1 MRVHCFPGARAMT
14 SVQFFFSR
22 NSLRDDCFRWVF
34 PWGSRWWSKSS
45 WWKCIQKGAT
55 RISRLIKQK
64 EGLHVAEPM
73 RAGKTSPQWCLALSS
88 RTHSTNWHPGLQ
100 ASLYPLTGREEERT
114 CFLDQSHASIC
125 LTLPKE
131 NVNKYLFTSDRVPV
145 WIKSTALLKS
155 SSVNQLAS
163 WSYSWIFH
171 RQLQYQETH
180 SKVDGESRKL
190 HSWIPLQLVSSSTKK
205 PLCLSDYLWVTPVGQ
220 SEDQVA
226 SSWGF
231 FVVVLGHGL
240 YL

>member
-1 MRVHCFPGARAMT
+1 MSQWGLARQVHSDA
-14 SVQFFFSR
+14 
-22 NSLRDDCFRWVF
+22 W
-34 PWGSRWWSKSS
+34 
-45 WWKCIQKGAT
+45 
-55 RISRLIKQK
+55 
-64 EGLHVAEPM
+64 H
-73 RAGKTSPQWCLALSS
+73 CL
-88 RTHSTNWHPGLQ
+88 PGLIVPTGILVYRPVCTRSQ
-100 ASLYPLTGREEERT
+100 AEKKRG
-114 CFLDQSHASIC
+114 CFLDQNHASIC

-131 NVNKYLFTSDRVPV
+131 NVNKYLFTSDGVPV

-190 HSWIPLQLVSSSTKK
+190 HSWIPLQLVSSSTKE